1 MFRYDEGILFRQL
14 EHLPGTRRAVFA
26 AACAERLFPAYVL
39 FEKQSGRGNS
49 KDLSVI
55 LERLWGDLQGNSMT
69 SRDMDASI
77 ERCMSLIPREDEGP
91 WIEQQ
96 AAAEDAGAALAY
108 ALRCRKTGE
117 SQEAAWA
124 ARCCYEALDHFVVNR
139 DDIDVNEAGATEAV
153 VADPLVQ
160 AELARQQRDLDD
172 LRVDEGLEDVV
183 ARLRLRAIAE
193 ASLVFDLR
201 S

>member
-1 MFRYDEGILFRQL
+1 MFRYDEDSCFRQL
-14 EHLPGTRRAVFA
+14 EHLPRALCAVFA

-55 LERLWGDLQGNSMT
+55 LERLWSDLQGNSMT

-77 ERCMSLIPREDEGP
+77 EKCMSLIPREDEGP

-124 ARCCYEALDHFVVNR
+124 ARCCYETLDHFIVNR
-139 DDIDVNEAGATEAV
+139 DDIDINDAGATEAV
-153 VADPLVQ
+153 TADPLVQ

-172 LRVDEGLEDVV
+172 LLMDEGREDVV
-183 ARLRLRAIAE
+183 VRFRSRAVAE

>member
-1 MFRYDEGILFRQL
+1 MTADEVEAG
-14 EHLPGTRRAVFA
+14 
-26 AACAERLFPAYVL
+26 
-39 FEKQSGRGNS
+39 
-49 KDLSVI
+49 
-55 LERLWGDLQGNSMT
+55 
-69 SRDMDASI
+69 I
-77 ERCMSLIPREDEGP
+77 ERCMSSIPQEDEGP

-124 ARCCYEALDHFVVNR
+124 ARCCYEALDHFVINR
-139 DDIDVNEAGATEAV
+139 DDIDTNEAGAEAVV

-160 AELARQQRDLDD
+160 AELIRQQRDLEV
-172 LRVDEGLEDVV
+172 LRLHGEEKDMA

-193 ASLVFDLR
+193 ASLVFGHRL
-201 S
+201 

>member
-1 MFRYDEGILFRQL
+1 
-14 EHLPGTRRAVFA
+14 
-26 AACAERLFPAYVL
+26 
-39 FEKQSGRGNS
+39 
-49 KDLSVI
+49 
-55 LERLWGDLQGNSMT
+55 MT
-69 SRDMDASI
+69 SHDIDVSI

-96 AAAEDAGAALAY
+96 AAAEDAGTALAY

-124 ARCCYEALDHFVVNR
+124 ARCCYEALDHFVINR
-139 DDIDVNEAGATEAV
+139 DDIDVNEAGAEAAV

-160 AELARQQRDLDD
+160 AELARQQRDLDA
-172 LRVDEGLEDVV
+172 LRLHGEEKNIA

-193 ASLVFDLR
+193 ASLVLGDR
-201 S
+201 RRDR